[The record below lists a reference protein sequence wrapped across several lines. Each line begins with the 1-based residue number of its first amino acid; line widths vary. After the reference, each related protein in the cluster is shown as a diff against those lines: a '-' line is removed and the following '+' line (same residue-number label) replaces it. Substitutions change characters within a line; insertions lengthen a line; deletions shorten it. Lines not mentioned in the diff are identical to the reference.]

1 MITKKKAI
9 ERTVRIEK
17 AEVEGRFYKYR
28 LSVKRS
34 TKTPSYTPPLYSIT
48 VEMTDEEGVKTA
60 ASLKE
65 AFSDSETAFVFFN
78 KIFENLATP
87 IDLPYVFSDDY
98 N

>member
-1 MITKKKAI
+1 MITKQKTV

-28 LSVKRS
+28 MSVRRS
-34 TKTPSYTPPLYSIT
+34 TTQSYTPPLYSIT
-48 VEMTDEEGVKTA
+48 VEMTDEKGEKTA

-65 AFSDSETAFVFFN
+65 AFSDAETAFVFFN

-87 IDLPYVFSDDY
+87 IDLPYVFADDY

>member
-1 MITKKKAI
+1 MITKKKMV

-28 LSVKRS
+28 LSVRRS
-34 TKTPSYTPPLYSIT
+34 TAPSYTPPLYSIT
-48 VEMTDEEGVKTA
+48 VEMTDEKGEKTA

-65 AFSDSETAFVFFN
+65 AFSDAETAFVFFN

-87 IDLPYVFSDDY
+87 IDLPYVFADDY

>member
-28 LSVKRS
+28 LSVRRS
-34 TKTPSYTPPLYSIT
+34 TAPSHTPPLYSIT
-48 VEMTDEEGVKTA
+48 VEMTDEKGEKTA

-65 AFSDSETAFVFFN
+65 AFSDAETAFVFFN
-78 KIFENLATP
+78 KIYENLATP